1 MTTRFLKIACNKM
14 NNDRKILYIDST
26 SQLSTNKNVFTVTVD
41 SDINSDYD
49 MCSLISAQIPVSF
62 YILQTG
68 YNTFTLREDL
78 QTVVITIPQGNYSVY
93 SFQSTVGALLTASSP
108 NGFTYTLLF
117 NNIFT
122 QVDTG
127 KYIYQ
132 CSNTTSLIAFQFPAS
147 NAVSEPFGFDPGT
160 TVFFTN
166 GTLQSSNVVSF
177 IPETSIFVHASF
189 VQGATQSGFSDVLAC
204 IFSSNAAPYS
214 TINYVNPQIY
224 ETAKQT
230 CNLTK
235 VMTFSLTDEYGS
247 AILLNGGNTIFQIL
261 LFKSNSN
268 PIMSEMK
275 RGFKL
280 IEDYV
285 SMKTNLLEYDY
296 KKKEEEGT
304 RQREDKAVTQQFEQ
318 TLLKTQLEISSKLDI
333 LIDLFNKVAFLKNTN
348 NKDDS
353 TVENQNNDGQE
364 REFNPSL
371 DQSQIPYQEG
381 LI

>member
-1 MTTRFLKIACNKM
+1 M

-26 SQLSTNKNVFTVTVD
+26 SQLASTKNVFTVTVD
-41 SDINSDYD
+41 SDITSDYD

-62 YILQTG
+62 YILQDG
-68 YNTFTLREDL
+68 YNTLTLREGL
-78 QTVVITIPQGNYSVY
+78 QTVTITIPQGNYSVY

-108 NGFTYTLLF
+108 NGYTYTLLF

-127 KYIYQ
+127 KYTYQ
-132 CSNTTSLIAFQFPAS
+132 CSNTTTQIAFQFPAN
-147 NAVSEPFGFDPGT
+147 NAISEPFGFDPGT

-189 VQGATQSGFSDVLAC
+189 VQGATQSGFTDVLAC

-280 IEDYV
+280 IEDYI

-296 KKKEEEGT
+296 KKKDDELAQEESR
-304 RQREDKAVTQQFEQ
+304 RQSESARQQEDKAVTQQFEQ

-333 LIDLFNKVAFLKNTN
+333 LIDLLKITTNKN
-348 NKDDS
+348 DS
-353 TVENQNNDGQE
+353 TVKNQNNDGQE
-364 REFNPSL
+364 REFNPQL

>member
-1 MTTRFLKIACNKM
+1 
-14 NNDRKILYIDST
+14 
-26 SQLSTNKNVFTVTVD
+26 
-41 SDINSDYD
+41 
-49 MCSLISAQIPVSF
+49 
-62 YILQTG
+62 
-68 YNTFTLREDL
+68 
-78 QTVVITIPQGNYSVY
+78 
-93 SFQSTVGALLTASSP
+93 
-108 NGFTYTLLF
+108 
-117 NNIFT
+117 
-122 QVDTG
+122 
-127 KYIYQ
+127 
-132 CSNTTSLIAFQFPAS
+132 
-147 NAVSEPFGFDPGT
+147 
-160 TVFFTN
+160 
-166 GTLQSSNVVSF
+166 VSF

-247 AILLNGGNTIFQIL
+247 SILLNGGNTIFQIL

-296 KKKEEEGT
+296 KKKDEESA

-333 LIDLFNKVAFLKNTN
+333 LIDLLKITTNKN
-348 NKDDS
+348 DS
-353 TVENQNNDGQE
+353 TVKNQNNDGQE
-364 REFNPSL
+364 REFNPQL
-371 DQSQIPYQEG
+371 DQSQIPHQEG

>member
-1 MTTRFLKIACNKM
+1 MS
-14 NNDRKILYIDST
+14 NDRKILYIDST
-26 SQLSTNKNVFTVTVD
+26 SQLASNKNVFTVTVD
-41 SDINSDYD
+41 SDITSDYD

-62 YILQTG
+62 YILQDG
-68 YNTFTLREDL
+68 YNTFTLREGL
-78 QTVVITIPQGNYSVY
+78 QTVTMTIPQGNYSVY

-108 NGFTYTLLF
+108 NGYTYSLLF
-117 NNIFT
+117 SNIFT

-127 KYIYQ
+127 KYTFQ
-132 CSNTTSLIAFQFPAS
+132 CSNTVTQISFKFPAN
-147 NAVSEPFGFDPGT
+147 NAVSEPFGFDSGT
-160 TVFFTN
+160 TVYFTN

-214 TINYVNPQIY
+214 TINYINPQIY

-247 AILLNGGNTIFQIL
+247 SILLNGGNTIFQIL

-280 IEDYV
+280 IEDYIN
-285 SMKTNLLEYDY
+285 MKTKLLEYDY
-296 KKKEEEGT
+296 KQKDEESSRQLEYT
-304 RQREDKAVTQQFEQ
+304 RRKIEDQA
-318 TLLKTQLEISSKLDI
+318 TLIKTQLEISSKLDI
-333 LIDLFNKVAFLKNTN
+333 LIDLFNTQSSNKVAFLKNTT

-353 TVENQNNDGQE
+353 TVENQNNNGQE
-364 REFNPSL
+364 REFNPQL

>member
-1 MTTRFLKIACNKM
+1 M

-26 SQLSTNKNVFTVTVD
+26 SQLASNKNVFTVTVD
-41 SDINSDYD
+41 SDITSDYD

-62 YILQTG
+62 YILQNS

-78 QTVVITIPQGNYSVY
+78 QSIVITIPQGNYSVY
-93 SFQSTVGALLTASSP
+93 SFQSTMGALLTASSP
-108 NGFTYTLLF
+108 NGYTYTLLF

-127 KYIYQ
+127 KYTFQ
-132 CSNTTSLIAFQFPAS
+132 CSNTTSQIAFQFPLT
-147 NAVSEPFGFDPGT
+147 AVSEPFGFDPNT

-166 GTLQSSNVVSF
+166 GTLQSTNVVSF
-177 IPETSIFVHASF
+177 IPETSIYVHASF
-189 VQGATQSGFSDVLAC
+189 VQGDTQSGFTDVLAC

-224 ETAKQT
+224 ETAKHT
-230 CNLTK
+230 CNLGK
-235 VMTFSLTDEYGS
+235 VMTFSITDEYGNG
-247 AILLNGGNTIFQIL
+247 ILLNGGNVILQIL
-261 LFKSNSN
+261 LFKSSSSTES
-268 PIMSEMK
+268 PMVTEMK
-275 RGFKL
+275 KGFKL

-296 KKKEEEGT
+296 KKKEEEI
-304 RQREDKAVTQQFEQ
+304 AINQQFEQ
-318 TLLKTQLEISSKLDI
+318 SLLRTQTEISSKLDI
-333 LIDLFNKVAFLKNTN
+333 LITLLKNTTN
-348 NKDDS
+348 NKYES
-353 TVENQNNDGQE
+353 TIENQNNDGQE

>member
-1 MTTRFLKIACNKM
+1 MS
-14 NNDRKILYIDST
+14 NDRKILYIDST
-26 SQLSTNKNVFTVTVD
+26 SQLASNKNIFTVTVD
-41 SDINSDYD
+41 SDITSDYD

-62 YILQTG
+62 YILQNG
-68 YNTFTLREDL
+68 YNTFTLREDNL
-78 QTVVITIPQGNYSVY
+78 SIVLTIPQGNYSVY

-127 KYIYQ
+127 KYTFQ
-132 CSNTTSLIAFQFPAS
+132 CSNTVTQISFQFPAN
-147 NAVSEPFGFDPGT
+147 NAVSEPFGFDPGS
-160 TVFFTN
+160 TVYFTG

-214 TINYVNPQIY
+214 TINYINPQIY

-247 AILLNGGNTIFQIL
+247 SILLNGGNTIFQIL

-280 IEDYV
+280 MEDYIN
-285 SMKTNLLEYDY
+285 MKTNLLEYDY
-296 KKKEEEGT
+296 KQKEEESA
-304 RQREDKAVTQQFEQ
+304 RQRDNKAVTQQFEQ
-318 TLLKTQLEISSKLDI
+318 TLIKTQLEISSKLDI
-333 LIDLFNKVAFLKNTN
+333 LIDLFNKVAFLKNTT

-364 REFNPSL
+364 REFNPQL